1 MSSLTEQ
8 RIEKRALGA
17 TGLEIP
23 PLVFGGNVFGWT
35 ADEKT
40 SFSLLDACLNAGL
53 NTIDTA
59 DVYTRMGHGFQGG
72 ESETVIGN
80 WLRSRGGRDR
90 VIIATKLGVE
100 MGPGLKGLSARYI
113 RTAVE
118 ASLQRLQTDYIDL
131 YQAHFDDPQTPLEE
145 TLTGFAELLRSG
157 KVRAIGASNYSAARL
172 REALETSR
180 RLGLPRFETFQPHYN
195 LYDRAGFEA
204 ELQALCLQEG
214 IGVLT
219 YFSLA
224 SGFLTGKYRSRAD
237 LGNRNLRAMWLESYF
252 TPRGERILAALN
264 EVAAHSG
271 ATPAQVALSWL
282 MRRPGVTAP
291 IASATTLTQLREL
304 TGAVHLQ
311 LDEQAL
317 AGLESASGG
326 EAT

>member
-1 MSSLTEQ
+1 MH
-8 RIEKRALGA
+8 KKALGN
-17 TGLEIP
+17 TGLQIP
-23 PLVFGGNVFGWT
+23 PLVFGGNVFGWS

-40 SFSLLDACLNAGL
+40 SFSLLDACLQAGL

-59 DVYTRMGHGFQGG
+59 DVYTRMGNGFHGG

-100 MGPGLKGLSARYI
+100 MGPGLKGLSADYI

-131 YQAHFDDPQTPLEE
+131 YQAHFDDAQTPLEE
-145 TLTGFAELLRSG
+145 TLSGFAELLRSG

-180 RLGLPRFETFQPHYN
+180 RIGLPRFATFQPHYN
-195 LYDRAGFEA
+195 LYDRATFER

-214 IGVLT
+214 LGVLT

-224 SGFLTGKYRSRAD
+224 SGFLSGKYRSRAD
-237 LGNRNLRAMWLESYF
+237 LGRHNLRAMWLQGYF
-252 TPRGERILAALN
+252 NPRGERILAALD
-264 EVAAHSG
+264 EVAAHSR
-271 ATPAQVALSWL
+271 ATPAQVALAWL
-282 MRRPGVTAP
+282 MTRPGVAAP
-291 IASATTLTQLREL
+291 IASATTLAQLQEL
-304 TGAVHLQ
+304 AGAIHLK

-317 AGLESASGG
+317 AALESASS
-326 EAT
+326 EESA